1 MNFVMD
7 ILLEIS
13 KDTVYK
19 LPTLA
24 AVAILLGCVL
34 FIRYLI
40 NRRYPVHIVMATAF
54 VTIGV
59 VILDFNIL
67 LYNSILLYS
76 FAGLLICIP
85 VVISIFKVFSIQRNL
100 KKVKQLA
107 DSKNIHY
114 NIVAAWKLLQSLSPK
129 NMIPKRRKD
138 YKRYRIFLL
147 IKLGNIS
154 AVDVI
159 IDAFKGDKAYYH
171 LMQYIKYYS
180 MGKITEAAKEIKSA
194 EEVCTADSDPIL
206 YVQILTNRGVS
217 HVCMMNYKLADD
229 YFYKAAEYYK
239 KYKIKDKELMET
251 IYYNYAFNKA
261 SMGDDVWQEVL
272 KEYKSFLDLKGLND
286 CISYFNIK
294 MELLRQTGAKRVV
307 IEKTV
312 QESFLQIMKFKFSRG
327 RKCIFVSSVV
337 RMAWSARINPSE
349 YLNALT
355 ENLETLKDLPMPA
368 RYNALKDIDLMFK
381 DLHGGITEIHDE
393 LGKTANYYMI
403 NQAVDDLESY
413 RKNLPE
419 EAVLEKCFCYMEAAG
434 LQKRFSRAYDSSKVL
449 SYLKNAIALYHENF
463 LFVDEHICRMAV
475 MDELCGSENLDN
487 DYKLANPEEMRNQLN
502 AIETFL
508 PYLVEHNVLAEFC
521 LRLSFYCMHLDDYDK
536 CVVYYNKFKKTR
548 VSLKHFAPWLHRY
561 HMITSFTV
569 RAIYFM
575 KAIEKA
581 KESKKLVVYVSEVQE
596 WFKTYPNHDGKLAS
610 MLLGQFFG
618 YVRAI
623 PLKQKTW
630 IEPISNNGNSP
641 RSHLWL
647 WMDVFHLNIDITYTQ
662 YVGDK
667 HQNCIFYQGD
677 RHPLEANESYKIIA
691 DGMATGLLFKGAIL
705 MWFSKEDFPSEQKKI
720 YDSIYSIIT
729 SHVDSECP
737 TLERLA
743 ELHED
748 IMLPVAAT
756 KE

>member
-1 MNFVMD
+1 MNFVID

-13 KDTVYK
+13 GDTVYK

-24 AVAILLGCVL
+24 AVAIILGGVL

-40 NRRYPVHIVMATAF
+40 NRRYPAHFVITTVF
-54 VTIGV
+54 VTTGV

-67 LYNSILLYS
+67 LYHSIIMYS
-76 FAGLLICIP
+76 FSGLLIAIP
-85 VVISIFKVFSIQRNL
+85 AVISICSVFSMQRNL

-107 DSKNIHY
+107 DPRNIHY

-138 YKRYRIFLL
+138 YKRYRLFLL

-154 AVDVI
+154 AVDAI
-159 IDAFKGDKAYYH
+159 IDAFNGDKAYYH
-171 LMQYIKYYS
+171 FIQYMKYYS
-180 MGKITEAAKEIKSA
+180 MGKITEAATEIKSA
-194 EEVCTADSDPIL
+194 EEVCTADSDPL
-206 YVQILTNRGVS
+206 MHVQILTNRGVS
-217 HVCMMNYKLADD
+217 HACMMNYKLADD
-229 YFYKAAEYYK
+229 YFYKAADYYK
-239 KYKIKDKELMET
+239 KYKMNDKELMET
-251 IYYNYAFNKA
+251 IYHNYAFNKA
-261 SMGDDVWQEVL
+261 VMGDNVWREVL
-272 KEYKSFLDLKGLND
+272 EEYKSFLNLKGLND
-286 CISYFNIK
+286 CISYFNMK
-294 MELLRQTGAKRVV
+294 MELLRQTGAERVV

-312 QESFLQIMKFKFSRG
+312 HESFLKIMKFQFPKEN
-327 RKCIFVSSVV
+327 KCIFVSSVV
-337 RMAWSARINPSE
+337 RIAWAARINPSE

-355 ENLETLKDLPMPA
+355 ENLETLRNLPMPA

-381 DLHGGITEIHDE
+381 DLHGGITEVHDK
-393 LGKTANYYMI
+393 LRKTANHYMN

-419 EAVLEKCFCYMEAAG
+419 EAVLEKCFCYMEVAS
-434 LQKRFSRAYDSSKVL
+434 LQRRLPRAYDSSKVL
-449 SYLKNAIALYHENF
+449 SYLKNAIALYHENS
-463 LFVDEHICRMAV
+463 LFVDQHICRMAV

-487 DYKLANPEEMRNQLN
+487 DYKLANPEEMRNQLD

-508 PYLVEHNVLAEFC
+508 PYLEEHNILAEFC
-521 LRLSFYCMHLDDYDK
+521 LRLSFYCMLLDDYDK
-536 CVVYYNKFKKTR
+536 CVAYYNKFKKTR
-548 VSLKHFAPWLHRY
+548 VSLNHFSPWLHHY
-561 HMITSFTV
+561 YMITSFAV

-596 WFKTYPNHDGKLAS
+596 WFKTYPNHDGKLDS

-618 YVRAI
+618 CVGAI
-623 PLKQKTW
+623 PLKLKTW
-630 IEPISNNGNSP
+630 MEPNYNNDNLP
-641 RSHLWL
+641 RSHWWL

-667 HQNCIFYQGD
+667 HQNCIFFQGD
-677 RHPLEANESYKIIA
+677 RHPLEANESYKIIS
-691 DGMATGLLFKGAIL
+691 DGMATGLLFEGAIL
-705 MWFSKEDFPSEQKKI
+705 ERFSKEALPSEENKI
-720 YDSIYSIIT
+720 YDGIYSIIT

-743 ELHED
+743 ELYKD
-748 IMLPVAAT
+748 TMLPVAAT